1 MYDREVP
8 TLQSQV
14 NELTT
19 SVSKLTEKLTTTPPE
34 PPQPAATGVTEK
46 DREAFGDE
54 LLEVVGRVVSN
65 ALSPLLARI
74 AELEGKTTATTTQV
88 EQVAK
93 TQTATAQ
100 QIMVNRLTE
109 LVPDWQAI
117 NTDQK
122 FLDWCL
128 TTNPLTGQPNQALL
142 DAASASGDAG
152 RLAAIFTTYKAHAG
166 ITPSAP
172 TPAQTPVTPAAKAE
186 LESQVQP
193 GTNRPSNPQV
203 PTNEARV
210 FTPREV
216 EQFYIALSKGEYK
229 GQEAKAQAL
238 EAEIDRAMA
247 EGRVRP

>member
-65 ALSPLLARI
+65 AISPLLARI

-128 TTNPLTGQPNQALL
+128 TTNPLTGQPNQAL
-142 DAASASGDAG
+142 
-152 RLAAIFTTYKAHAG
+152 LAAIFTTYKAHAG